1 MSQPWL
7 GRGHS
12 AIPGLEEA
20 CELSFRGPALPASWQ
35 WQLVHE
41 HRHWIPAEVCSPG
54 LDFQLPDQTDQRHFA
69 SEVSSTALTL
79 PEKPAV
85 FSWLLLKFQKNW
97 AAQTLCGSW
106 ELLTLGSPAQP

>member
-1 MSQPWL
+1 MST
-7 GRGHS
+7 GTGY
-12 AIPGLEEA
+12 
-20 CELSFRGPALPASWQ
+20 WQ
-35 WQLVHE
+35 KPVAQA
-41 HRHWIPAEVCSPG
+41 R
-54 LDFQLPDQTDQRHFA
+54 DFQLPDQTDQRHFA
-69 SEVSSTALTL
+69 SEVSSTALTP